1 MNKHHCPKV
10 SVIVPA
16 YNAERWIGETLN
28 SIQLQTIIN
37 IEIIVV
43 DDGSN
48 DQTTA
53 IVNQYLNS
61 DPRIKLLT
69 QTNQGVGA
77 ARNLGLNASSGEFIA
92 PVDADDI
99 WHPKKLE
106 LQLEQIHKA
115 GEDVGLVYS
124 HFSNIDEIGSKTGK
138 GEQVDIEGNVSF
150 SIILKN
156 FIGNGSVPLVR
167 SSVLRDVGPFLTRID
182 QDDGEGCEDWEM
194 YIRISERFNF
204 TLVRQDLV
212 SYRQLNSSMSSSPNS
227 MIKSYNTLINR
238 SKKRNPT
245 FPCCVYQKSKCVFY
259 LYLINKLFRSLK
271 YRDCLVTIIQL
282 STDSPRI
289 LFDRRILVI
298 FTKSIMRIATR
309 SIYGMY
315 DSGMDLIQSQGKD
328 QSSSKNYR
336 IIDKTDIFN

>member
-1 MNKHHCPKV
+1 MNKHHSPKV

-16 YNAERWIGETLN
+16 YNAERWIGETLR
-28 SIQLQTIIN
+28 SIQQQTITN

-77 ARNLGLNASSGEFIA
+77 ARNLGLNESLGEFIA

-106 LQLEQIHKA
+106 LQLEQMQNA
-115 GEDVGLVYS
+115 GKNVGLVYS
-124 HFSNIDEIGSKTGK
+124 HFSNIDEIGSKTGE
-138 GEQVDIEGNVSF
+138 GESVDIEGNVSF

-167 SSVLRDVGPFLTRID
+167 SSVLREVGPFLTRID

-194 YIRISERFNF
+194 YIRISERFDF

-212 SYRQLNSSMSSSPNS
+212 SYRQINSSMSSSTNS
-227 MIKSYNTLINR
+227 MIKSYKTLITR
-238 SKKRNPT
+238 SKQRNPN
-245 FPCCVYQKSKCVFY
+245 FPCCVYRQSKYVFY
-259 LYLINKLFRSLK
+259 VYLIAKLFRSLK
-271 YRDCLVTIIQL
+271 YRDCLATIIRL
-282 STDSPRI
+282 STDYPRI
-289 LFDRRILVI
+289 LCDRRILAF

-315 DSGMDLIQSQGKD
+315 DSRTDLIQSLGRN
-328 QSSSKNYR
+328 QSTFNDSS
-336 IIDKTDIFN
+336 IADKTNMFN